1 MLDINV
7 KNLCFCLADACDVE
21 DMEQTES
28 MITRMY
34 LRHFVSNYQYRMY
47 SRIVVDWYFDEE
59 AGCVL
64 TKYGEPAIEWVMR
77 NL

>member
-7 KNLCFCLADACDVE
+7 KNLCFCYADSMDE
-21 DMEQTES
+21 EYMEQTDS

-34 LRHFVSNYQYRMY
+34 FRHFLSNYQYRQFY
-47 SRIVVDWYFDEE
+47 NITCRWYFDTERN
-59 AGCVL
+59 CVM
-64 TKYGEPAIEWVMR
+64 TGDGEVAVEWVNR

>member
-7 KNLCFCLADACDVE
+7 KNLCFCYADSMDE
-21 DMEQTES
+21 EYMEQTDS

-34 LRHFVSNYQYRMY
+34 FRHFLSHYQYSMFNKT
-47 SRIVVDWYFDEE
+47 VAGWYFDEE

-64 TKYGEPAIEWVMR
+64 TKYGEPAVNWVNR